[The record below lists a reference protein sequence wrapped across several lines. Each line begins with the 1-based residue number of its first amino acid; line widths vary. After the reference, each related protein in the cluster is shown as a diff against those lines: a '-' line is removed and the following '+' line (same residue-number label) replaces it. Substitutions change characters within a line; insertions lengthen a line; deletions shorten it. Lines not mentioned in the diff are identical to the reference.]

1 MYMFNL
7 RNPLRERH
15 IIDRWEDSIHGDW
28 IARDGRLWRDM
39 SWIERALELANN
51 RSLRKALPKSFRD
64 SRAAMLRRCRR
75 ERYQEE
81 ASGPS
86 R

>member
-1 MYMFNL
+1 MVWDVW
-7 RNPLRERH
+7 
-15 IIDRWEDSIHGDW
+15 DRWWDQVPGNLISK
-28 IARDGRLWRDM
+28 DGRLWRDM
-39 SWIERALELANN
+39 SWVERKLELGNN

-81 ASGPS
+81 VSEPS

>member
-1 MYMFNL
+1 M
-7 RNPLRERH
+7 
-15 IIDRWEDSIHGDW
+15 DRWEDTIPEDW

-39 SWIERALELANN
+39 SWVERKLELGNN

-81 ASGPS
+81 VSEPS